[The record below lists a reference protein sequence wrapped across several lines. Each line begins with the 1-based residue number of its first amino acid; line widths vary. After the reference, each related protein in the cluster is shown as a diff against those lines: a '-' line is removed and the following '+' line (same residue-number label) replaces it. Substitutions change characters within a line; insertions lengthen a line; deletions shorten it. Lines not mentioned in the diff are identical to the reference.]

1 MLLPL
6 SFFSHFFLTYLPRC
20 LISFVDNTV
29 NLSWHKSGVWDKV
42 PEVSTL
48 IWEMPKFPHN
58 AIWDRWMVASTPKN
72 QLDSSSCFDTVPACD
87 RETDGR
93 TDGHTIAANMAVM
106 CLDLTAFV
114 TERAEKLRR
123 NELVRWVQEEK
134 EEGQTRGRGFM
145 CFRINSVCRII

>member
-20 LISFVDNTV
+20 LISFVDNTI

-58 AIWDRWMVASTPKN
+58 AIWDRWMVASTPKTSLIRPVVSIQY
-72 QLDSSSCFDTVPACD
+72 QLVTD
-87 RETDGR
+87 RR

>member
-1 MLLPL
+1 
-6 SFFSHFFLTYLPRC
+6 
-20 LISFVDNTV
+20 
-29 NLSWHKSGVWDKV
+29 
-42 PEVSTL
+42 
-48 IWEMPKFPHN
+48 
-58 AIWDRWMVASTPKN
+58 MVASMPKTSLIRPVVSIPY
-72 QLDSSSCFDTVPACD
+72 QLVTD
-87 RETDGR
+87 RR